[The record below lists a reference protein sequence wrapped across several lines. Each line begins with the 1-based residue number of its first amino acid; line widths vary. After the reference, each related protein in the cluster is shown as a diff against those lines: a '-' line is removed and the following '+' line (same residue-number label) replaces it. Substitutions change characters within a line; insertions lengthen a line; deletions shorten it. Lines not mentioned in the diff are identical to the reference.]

1 MPPQAPGQY
10 EIHFTRLDGID
21 VWGRVS
27 STPLAPETGGGLGVV
42 LTQIEDIT
50 ILRAMQARFAYAAT
64 HDRLTGLA
72 NRSLMLDR
80 LTAALTRSRC
90 GSDRV
95 AVFFCDLD
103 NFKEINDT
111 HGHAAGDQLLAEVGW
126 RLELTAR
133 EQDTVGRF
141 GGDEF
146 VVIGCPAPSAAE
158 AGSIATRLTQTVR
171 QPCTRPRQRAGASG
185 GWPARRAPPCSPTA
199 LISSPGTRSG
209 SPRRTRSASSSSCR
223 ESMPRAR
230 TAPSSMC

>member
-1 MPPQAPGQY
+1 
-10 EIHFTRLDGID
+10 
-21 VWGRVS
+21 
-27 STPLAPETGGGLGVV
+27 VV

-72 NRSLMLDR
+72 NRSLVLDR

-111 HGHAAGDQLLAEVGW
+111 HGHAAGDQLLVEVGR

-146 VVIGCPAPSAAE
+146 VVIGCPVPSAAE
-158 AGSIATRLTQTVR
+158 AGSIATRLTQTVQ
-171 QPCTRPRQRAGASG
+171 QPCTLPGGPVTPSVSTGAALSAPHDNADSLLAQADRALYAAKTAG
-185 GWPARRAPPCSPTA
+185 GGQWRLAT
-199 LISSPGTRSG
+199 G
-209 SPRRTRSASSSSCR
+209 S
-223 ESMPRAR
+223 
-230 TAPSSMC
+230 